1 MVVVNGENSR
11 LQNGVFATWVSEG
24 VLMTLYASS
33 FTAATAVLAMSSTYS
48 MINDFNSRF
57 SSLSGYVE
65 KLLFHFHS
73 KTQKKSKKRGMLL
86 FLVILHILN
95 CFTFHFVPK

>member
-73 KTQKKSKKRGMLL
+73 KTQKKQETWHVAFPCDSSYFKL
-86 FLVILHILN
+86 
-95 CFTFHFVPK
+95 FHFPLCS